1 MNVFIQ
7 LHRVKV
13 SINDEP
19 YFSPILVNIREII
32 AVEPTAH
39 EGCHSEVF
47 ITNPQKQMV
56 FHPLYCRESYKD
68 ILNLLEEKGVEII
81 HP

>member
-1 MNVFIQ
+1 MDVFIE
-7 LHRVKV
+7 LHRTTV
-13 SINDEP
+13 SVNNEP
-19 YFSPILVNIREII
+19 YFSPILVNVKEII
-32 AVEPTAH
+32 AVETTAH
-39 EGCHSEVF
+39 EGCNSAVF

-81 HP
+81 RP